1 MIYVDKMTFLIHLFY
16 MANIV
21 IISDF
26 RNNISDYINRIV
38 YNKNSF
44 LLKRGKSI
52 VAKIFYYKET
62 EEELIKYKIKKY
74 AGILS
79 DLDAKMMKKYI
90 RK

>member
-1 MIYVDKMTFLIHLFY
+1 